1 MRYREVPITKQDTP
15 LQIAQ
20 RLLADRRPYSAL
32 KIVDNILEQ
41 RPDHWSALMRRAKI
55 LEWLGDFAAARTTY
69 VQAGESGAK
78 TDVVETA
85 LARIAE
91 IERQIEDGKKCL
103 SDGDAKQARA
113 ILSNARKK
121 RSSAVVELHLARAE
135 LANGQLDDAEE
146 LIEDFLRERP
156 GHKLAR
162 KIKAEIAEHQVQ
174 NGPSEQPK
182 GKAKKAKKA
191 KKASPRK
198 GADPAATFLAN
209 LPDRI
214 AALDAAIGNDDES
227 DAKRHIQWLRS
238 KTEHLGVTNWADDLD
253 HAKAAHFAFA
263 KSPTQA
269 LRNYDPALI
278 AKSVE
283 YGYIIWPRR
292 IQDYV
297 VHRSVL
303 DVGCGF
309 GAFGNGFLVAGA
321 KSYTGIDPQMPLD
334 SSTVKNKRKRKK
346 ADLGVTPNQIMERCP
361 DIHLINGVIEDLETK
376 ATFDAVVLH
385 NVTEHLHNIRQIIPN
400 IRTLL
405 NPDGHLIYHHHNFYC
420 WNGHHKMP
428 NRPEQYVPGLAEHD
442 EVADWNHI
450 LIAPDL
456 PEDHYFNTNLN
467 QIRLDEIKDI
477 TYDNYDVVKWV
488 EIESPEA
495 VAERLTDDVFA
506 RLRDFDDSLTRR
518 DLMVNAALC
527 VAKLK

>member
-1 MRYREVPITKQDTP
+1 
-15 LQIAQ
+15 
-20 RLLADRRPYSAL
+20 
-32 KIVDNILEQ
+32 
-41 RPDHWSALMRRAKI
+41 MRRAKI
-55 LEWLGDFAAARTTY
+55 VEWLGDFPAARQTY
-69 VQAGESGAK
+69 AQAAESGARA
-78 TDVVETA
+78 DVVEKA
-85 LARIAE
+85 LARIDAV
-91 IERQIEDGKKCL
+91 ERQIEDAKNCL
-103 SDGDAKQARA
+103 SDGDADQAHA

-121 RSSAVVELHLARAE
+121 NSSALVELHLARAE
-135 LANGQLDDAEE
+135 LARGQLDDADE

-162 KIKAEIAEHQVQ
+162 KIKVEINAQKGRGGTSGQ
-174 NGPSEQPK
+174 AK
-182 GKAKKAKKA
+182 GKTPKRKKPAL
-191 KKASPRK
+191 RK
-198 GADPAATFLAN
+198 QGDPGAAFLAE

-214 AALDAAIGNDDES
+214 AALDTAIGTDEA
-227 DAKRHIQWLRS
+227 DARRHIQWLRKKS
-238 KTEHLGVTNWADDLD
+238 DHLRVANWADDAD
-253 HAKAAHFAFA
+253 CAKAAHFAFA
-263 KSPTQA
+263 KSPARA

-283 YGYIIWPRR
+283 YGYIVWPRR

-297 VHRSVL
+297 AHRSVL

-321 KSYTGIDPQMPLD
+321 ESYTGIDPQMPLD

-346 ADLGVTPNQIMERCP
+346 ANLGVTPNQIMQRCP

-385 NVTEHLHNIRQIIPN
+385 NVTEHLHNIRNIIPN

-477 TYDNYDVVKWV
+477 TYDNYDVVKWI
-488 EIESPEA
+488 EIESPDA

-506 RLRDFDDSLTRR
+506 RLRGFDDSLTRR